1 MGKIS
6 TNEFERNYNRKI
18 AKVEEKKRKLQN
30 EYQNKRKEEED
41 KITFKPQVN
50 HQASN
55 ISIRKVEDR
64 LYDIAMKTQKK
75 HEAKAKMQQYG
86 FKPNLTKSK
95 NTSPIPGKKNNTD
108 LMQFIGKATKKV
120 ERTKTPPHNKFFE
133 PLDVA
138 QET

>member
-50 HQASN
+50 H
-55 ISIRKVEDR
+55 
-64 LYDIAMKTQKK
+64 
-75 HEAKAKMQQYG
+75 
-86 FKPNLTKSK
+86 
-95 NTSPIPGKKNNTD
+95 
-108 LMQFIGKATKKV
+108 
-120 ERTKTPPHNKFFE
+120 
-133 PLDVA
+133 
-138 QET
+138 